1 MTTTINLETLLPWS
15 DARRVETKNGPRI
28 LRKAAPSAAFRA
40 AWGSSK
46 AGLKAAGIGWSQE
59 LKTGEW
65 QVCWWQPLPAAE
77 QEQAAAT
84 VAASKAM
91 DADVEIPRPEG
102 LEYLPFQR
110 AGISFA
116 CGKPG
121 VLIADDMGLGK
132 TIQAIGVIN
141 SDPLIHRVLI
151 VCPAS
156 LKLNWKRELEKWLVR
171 PQTVGIASGEYC
183 PKTDI
188 VIVNYDILWK
198 FRKAG
203 EFFWDLIVADE
214 CHLIKNPS
222 SKRSQALCGKRA
234 TKADIAAGKSSTSG
248 IPAKRKLAL
257 TGTPILNRPMEIF
270 PILNWLDPVAW
281 PNGFKFG
288 IRYAGGERTRWGWEF
303 KGATHLDELQHN
315 LRSSLM
321 IRRLKSEVLL
331 ELPAKRRQ
339 VIELAANGSAGLV
352 DMERAVWDRN
362 KERLE
367 QLKARVELA
376 RVSDSQEEY
385 ATAAAELKAGA
396 VAAFADGAKIA
407 HEIALA
413 KVPDVIEHL
422 TESLE
427 AGKIVCF
434 AHHLD
439 VIGLIA
445 AAFPGCG
452 VITGDVTLEDRQ
464 KAVDRFQND
473 AACRLIVCGIKAAGV
488 GLTLTASSHVVFA
501 EIDWVP
507 GTMSQCEDRT
517 HRIGQRES
525 VLVQLLVLERSLDAH
540 KVKTLVAKQ
549 QIIDRALDQVPDAS
563 VAEPVVPVTCVT
575 ITVAEAKQEAAAM
588 TRDQADAVH
597 LGLRMLAGVCDGA
610 VKRDGCG
617 FNGADAFIG
626 RTLANQAR
634 LSGKQAAL
642 GRKLL
647 WKYARQL
654 PEGFLEQIGG
664 TNWRNKL

>member
-1 MTTTINLETLLPWS
+1 M
-15 DARRVETKNGPRI
+15 
-28 LRKAAPSAAFRA
+28 
-40 AWGSSK
+40 
-46 AGLKAAGIGWSQE
+46 
-59 LKTGEW
+59 
-65 QVCWWQPLPAAE
+65 
-77 QEQAAAT
+77 
-84 VAASKAM
+84 
-91 DADVEIPRPEG
+91 
-102 LEYLPFQR
+102 
-110 AGISFA
+110 
-116 CGKPG
+116 
-121 VLIADDMGLGK
+121 
-132 TIQAIGVIN
+132 
-141 SDPLIHRVLI
+141 LI

-171 PQTVGIASGEYC
+171 PQTVGIAAGEYC

-203 EFFWDLIVADE
+203 EFYWDLIVADE
-214 CHLIKNPS
+214 CHLIKNPKS
-222 SKRSQALCGKRA
+222 QRSQALCGKRA
-234 TKADIAAGKSSTSG
+234 TKADIAAGRTSTSG

-288 IRYAGGERTRWGWEF
+288 VRYAGGTNGRWGWDF
-303 KGATHLDELQHN
+303 TGATHLDELQRI
-315 LRSSLM
+315 LRSTLM
-321 IRRLKSEVLL
+321 VRRLKAEVLL

-339 VIELAANGSAGLV
+339 VIELASNGSAELV

-376 RVSDSQEEY
+376 RVSDNQEDY

-422 TESLE
+422 TENLE
-427 AGKIVCF
+427 SGKIVCF

-439 VIGLIA
+439 VIGQIA
-445 AAFPGCG
+445 AAFPGCA
-452 VITGDVTLEDRQ
+452 VITVDVSLEDRQ
-464 KAVDRFQND
+464 RAVDRFQND
-473 AACRLIVCGIKAAGV
+473 PACRLIVCGIKAAGV
-488 GLTLTASSHVVFA
+488 GLTLTASSHVVFS

-517 HRIGQRES
+517 HRIGQRDA

-540 KVKTLVAKQ
+540 KVQTLISKQ
-549 QIIDRALDQVPDAS
+549 EIIDKALDQAPDAS
-563 VAEPVVPVTCVT
+563 VSEPVVPVTCVT
-575 ITVAEAKQEAAAM
+575 ITVAEAKREAAAL
-588 TRDQADAVH
+588 TREQVAAVH
-597 LGLRMLAGVCDGA
+597 RGLQMLAGVCDGA

-626 RTLANQAR
+626 HALANAPG

-647 WKYARQL
+647 IKYRRQL
-654 PEGFLEQIGG
+654 PMGLLETQV
-664 TNWRNKL
+664 